1 MREGKARNAR
11 ASIAALAAAIGVMTA
26 RPSAAEDF
34 HPFSGTPASSYFPD
48 AAGLPSAT
56 AGFLPEAPGA
66 APAPTPRKMLDGKT
80 VLVSAAILAAVP
92 IGGYA
97 LWWHGNDFTR
107 FKWAHE
113 GWFGE
118 NTYAGGADKASH
130 FVTTSIIGQAAVR
143 FYRGMGHTPS
153 DARWLSI
160 GVVSLAGIIVE
171 AGDGFKYGGAS
182 WEDAVTNVTGAIVGA
197 EIEYEGWGDKVGF
210 RYGLVPEE
218 NRGGE
223 TGPPVEHYSQEIYTA
238 DAKFAG
244 LLRKTPA
251 GSGPLRYLM
260 LSGTYATRGYREL
273 PPALRERDA
282 GIEIGLNIPEILRAA
297 GFREEGWWRK
307 LIYAFFDFVRIP
319 YTQIGWRYD
328 LNHHEWSG
336 PNIGQ

>member
-34 HPFSGTPASSYFPD
+34 HPFSGGPVSSYFPD
-48 AAGLPSAT
+48 ASGSRAALAGPPALDDASA
-56 AGFLPEAPGA
+56 A
-66 APAPTPRKMLDGKT
+66 APPRRMLDGKT

-97 LWWHGNDFTR
+97 LWWHGNDFTH
-107 FKWAHE
+107 FKFAHE

-210 RYGLVPEE
+210 RYGIVPEE

-238 DAKFAG
+238 DAKLAG
-244 LLRKTPA
+244 LLRKTSA
-251 GSGPLRYLM
+251 GSGPLRFLM

-297 GFREEGWWRK
+297 GFPEEKWWRK

-319 YTQIGWRYD
+319 YTQIGWRWD
-328 LNHHEWSG
+328 LNHHEWHG